1 VNRSALALL
10 AVLAL
15 GCERDPKPEVA
26 EVARREAEPELDL
39 GAIRVSI
46 VDGLESAVQD
56 PGIAQQLGPAAR
68 LESPEVVAAIERL
81 LARATANPELVRI
94 ADEFF
99 IALQDSPAMRATLLE
114 HARQHPELVDSDL
127 SALRETFV
135 ADVERRL
142 TRPELAELLETQL
155 RVAVRDS
162 DTVLANAWISEAG
175 GASAL
180 AGRVLSR
187 IEDPEFRAQL
197 STLLGRDNLESVLVR
212 RFADPTRAARL
223 LLGLAPTPI
232 SQDTL
237 VQILDHERT
246 AQLLAATVGRALQA
260 KQVRLQCEEL
270 FALALAAELN
280 PSAFTQALATLLDDP
295 TLRSEAATF
304 TSAVAREA
312 FSRHAVSAE
321 VARLPELDAL
331 LLQTLD

>member
-1 VNRSALALL
+1 VSRFALALL

-15 GCERDPKPEVA
+15 GCERDPKPGVA
-26 EVARREAEPELDL
+26 EVARSEVELELDL

-46 VDGLESAVQD
+46 VDGLEAAVQD

-81 LARATANPELVRI
+81 LARVIADPELVRI

-99 IALQDSPAMRATLLE
+99 LALQDSPAMRATLLE

-127 SALRETFV
+127 STLRETFV

-142 TRPELAELLETQL
+142 TREALAELLEKQL
-155 RVAVRDS
+155 RVAVRES
-162 DTVLANAWISEAG
+162 DTMLAKAWVSEAG

-180 AGRVLSR
+180 AGRVLAR

-197 STLLGRDNLESVLVR
+197 STLLGRDNLQAVLVR

-223 LLGLAPTPI
+223 LLGLAPTPP
-232 SQDTL
+232 SQETL

-246 AQLLAATVGRALQA
+246 AQLLAAALGRALQT
-260 KQVRLQCEEL
+260 KQVRTQCEEL
-270 FALALAAELN
+270 FALALAAELDA
-280 PSAFTQALATLLDDP
+280 PAFTQALASLLDDP
-295 TLRSEAATF
+295 TLRSEATTF

-312 FSRHAVSAE
+312 FSRRAVSAE
-321 VARLPELDAL
+321 VARLSELDAL